1 MKQLSKPRTTELRP
15 SLWGVAL
22 RDGSKH
28 SPRPNRSGQLP
39 YHSHVAELERGSSP
53 HLRTGRSVIRGK
65 RTSASSR
72 FLALALSSSF
82 LLFLSLSQ
90 PHRVHH
96 FFEGKHRSHDSSRAD
111 SDNHHE
117 DPRPTN
123 PAQTQCAV
131 QSVTKS
137 CQIGQVELVRLAFVE
152 SQVESFHP
160 HPRSWVNS
168 FTAFSFFQRAPPSHL
183 L

>member
-1 MKQLSKPRTTELRP
+1 MKQLSKPRATELR
-15 SLWGVAL
+15 SWLWGVAL
-22 RDGSKH
+22 RDGSEH
-28 SPRPNRSGQLP
+28 
-39 YHSHVAELERGSSP
+39 SSP
-53 HLRTGRSVIRGK
+53 HFRTGRSVIRGK

-72 FLALALSSSF
+72 FLALALSLAF

-96 FFEGKHRSHDSSRAD
+96 FFEGHHHSHDSSRAD

-131 QSVTKS
+131 QSVTQS
-137 CQIGQVELVRLAFVE
+137 CQIGQVELIQLAFLE
-152 SQVESFHP
+152 SHAESFHP
-160 HPRSWVNS
+160 HPRLWVDS